1 MRLISTAF
9 NALLRLASHRRLA
22 LLVYVIL
29 IGVAIG
35 EIAVL
40 QGRWLSPSRR
50 AAMLAPTF
58 APATP
63 MSARATVGTTATA
76 SVGVTATARATPGP
90 ATITV
95 RIVEPPGQD
104 TDFWAYSPATLQVH
118 VGTTVVWINTGRAPH
133 TATADDGTRF
143 DSATLY
149 PQATFRFTPR
159 QAGTIAYHCT
169 LHPWMKGTLVV
180 QP

>member
-40 QGRWLSPSRR
+40 QGRWLSSSRR
-50 AAMLAPTF
+50 SAMLTPAV

-63 MSARATVGTTATA
+63 MPERA
-76 SVGVTATARATPGP
+76 SVGTTATARATPAP

>member
-40 QGRWLSPSRR
+40 QGRWLSSSRR
-50 AAMLAPTF
+50 SAMLTPTV

-63 MSARATVGTTATA
+63 MSVRA
-76 SVGVTATARATPGP
+76 SVGTTATARATPAP

-118 VGTTVVWINTGRAPH
+118 VGTTVVWTNTGRAPH